1 MNNNFSFDRIWNHV
15 KRDVVL
21 LRSTLLTALA
31 VCSVLLFGFIQ
42 LNLFWGKK
50 LGSEEFFGFLTL
62 LYIISGI
69 LLSFSYFREFHD
81 HKTSALYL
89 SLPISSVERLTA
101 IWLSAFLGHS
111 LGFLLLGVVVS
122 SFFIFFGSSLFGAE
136 LNFVNISLEEYGK
149 MAKTLLFLQ
158 PVFLF
163 GAAAFRKNRR
173 AKTFLLVLS
182 TILCLAFFNMALFA
196 GLNRGLD
203 MFDPSGLGSKAFA
216 LAQQDFSGFGKWLF
230 MTILGP
236 GMLLATYFKLREK
249 EG

>member
-1 MNNNFSFDRIWNHV
+1 MNTNFSFERIWNHI

-21 LRSTLLTALA
+21 LRSSLGTALA
-31 VCSVLLFGFIQ
+31 ICGVLLFGFIQ
-42 LNLFWGKK
+42 LNLFWGQA
-50 LGSEEFFGFLTL
+50 LGSEEFFGFFTL
-62 LYIISGI
+62 LYIVSGI

-81 HKTSALYL
+81 PKSNALYL
-89 SLPISSVERLTA
+89 SVPISSAERLTA
-101 IWLSAFLGHS
+101 IWMTAYVGHTLAFLV
-111 LGFLLLGVVVS
+111 LGLVVS

-136 LNFVNISLEEYGK
+136 LDFVNISLVEYGK
-149 MAKTLLFLQ
+149 MAKTFLFLQ

-173 AKTFLLVLS
+173 AKTVLLVFSLV
-182 TILCLAFFNMALFA
+182 LCLAFFNMALFA

-203 MFDPSGLGSKAFA
+203 MFSQSGLSSKAFD
-216 LAQQDFSGFGKWLF
+216 LAQRDFSGFGKFLF

-236 GMLLATYFKLREK
+236 GMLLATYFKVKEK